1 MYVAYIQSPVR
12 IGFRVYKKTSTNTC
26 KFTANM
32 GKNKFNVRFRLEQRK
47 TEDGKVINENV
58 PINADITFNGRRIF
72 YFTGYRIDASKWID
86 EKKDGVLIQQVRR
99 NNFNAKG
106 ESAATI
112 NEKLQQIRAAAANI
126 FKRFDVE
133 GITATPNMVRDA
145 LKKELNEEKELTQ
158 SVVSCFKEYLDWGTK
173 QGWRESTIKKRR
185 TMMAHLKDFRPT
197 ACFNDIDENFFLD
210 FKEFLIKDKKHVNS
224 HVAKTISEIRGFLN
238 WATSRGYNKNEAY
251 KRVKVS
257 LDGTNQDNR
266 GAMFSLTF
274 NEFVHLYT
282 MDLSLPHLDRV
293 RDVFCFCC
301 ATGMRYSDVKNLKW
315 SNIEDDCIVYTSIK
329 TTTTSVIP
337 MNQFSTGIIKKYEP
351 FKEISEF
358 ILPVI
363 SNQKYNDYLKDLG
376 KLAGLDGPITKTDY
390 RGAKRVETTKKKW
403 ELLTSHVARKTFVT
417 ICIDLGIP
425 GDIVRSIIG
434 HKDPAM
440 IARYER
446 FNTNQKSEMMNR
458 FNVSIKPVNVFE
470 RDITDDERRT
480 LNIADRDAYMEK
492 IRTDQAAADL
502 DVALL
507 EKLRG
512 NDLESFNIATRLPD
526 EGRLKYMQRI
536 AELIT
541 AKQ

>member
-1 MYVAYIQSPVR
+1 
-12 IGFRVYKKTSTNTC
+12 
-26 KFTANM
+26 M

-47 TEDGKVINENV
+47 AEDGTIETENV
-58 PINADITFNGRRIF
+58 PIIADITFNGRRIF
-72 YFTGYRIDASKWID
+72 YFTGHRIDASKWIN

-112 NEKLQQIRAAAANI
+112 NEKLQQIKAAAANI

-145 LKKELNEEKELTQ
+145 LKKELNEEKEITQ
-158 SVVSCFKEYLDWGTK
+158 SIIPCFEEYIDWGIK
-173 QGWRESTIKKRR
+173 QGWREATIKKRKT
-185 TMMAHLKDFRPT
+185 TMSHLKSFRPT
-197 ACFNDIDENFFLD
+197 ACFNDIDERYFLD
-210 FKEFLIKDKKHVNS
+210 LKDYLINDKHHINTV
-224 HVAKTISEIRGFLN
+224 VAKLIREVRGFLN
-238 WATSRGYNKNEAY
+238 WATARGYNKNESY
-251 KRVKVS
+251 KRVKVN

-266 GAMFSLTF
+266 GAMFSLSF
-274 NEFVHLYT
+274 DEFVHLYT
-282 MDLSLPHLDRV
+282 MDIALPHLDRV

-301 ATGMRYSDVKNLKW
+301 VTGMRYSDVKNLKW
-315 SNIEDDCIVYTSIK
+315 TNIEGDCIVYTSIK

-337 MNQFSTGIIKKYEP
+337 LNQFSAGIIKKYEP
-351 FKEISEF
+351 TKEISEF
-358 ILPVI
+358 VLPVV